1 MTQGD
6 VFIRY
11 VPFPYTVKGVT
22 LPNDDGTF
30 SIYINSDL
38 PRAQQEK
45 ALRHELAHI
54 REGHFYDEA
63 PLNEEE
69 AAADQDETPIPED
82 VLIFARGGG
91 AVTGHRYQ
99 RLLTL
104 LDNTIDDV
112 LGHLPA
118 SP

>member
-6 VFIRY
+6 IFIRY
-11 VPFPYTVKGVT
+11 VPFPYTVKGAT

-63 PLNEEE
+63 PLDEEE
-69 AAADQDETPIPED
+69 AAADQDQTPIPED

-91 AVTGHRYQ
+91 AVTGRRYQ
-99 RLLTL
+99 RLFAL
-104 LDNTIDDV
+104 LDHTIDDV
-112 LGHLPA
+112 LRHWPA
-118 SP
+118 NP